1 MTYDVFISFK
11 NSGKDGLATPD
22 AIAARKVYEALK
34 SQKIKA
40 FFSEESL
47 AEEGRGHFS
56 KSIEKALEASRVL
69 ILVASCREHIESQ
82 WVEAEWDSF
91 SQDIRSGNKKG
102 ELFIYNCG
110 DLRPNNLPLFL
121 RRQQMF
127 PEVGLAKLVKF
138 VSSAIPSGPTL
149 DSCIQLALHCFH
161 PEKNEDKVYLVTVQQ
176 GTSASAFNVTAHW
189 GARAAKRLS
198 SQIKAV
204 NVTDEKAKVEIEK
217 AKQEKV
223 RGGYSPAAH
232 AKLLTDEARS
242 FLSAS
247 LGLSESESTQTDS
260 IKGAKPLDKKKA
272 AVPANEILGA
282 SVPPAKESVKTHT
295 DGKAPKVAVPAVPA
309 KVIAKSKSPD
319 PVKVVAK
326 PKAVVPVKGAAK
338 PKVTVPPKI
347 VAEPKAV
354 VPVKAAAKSKFPE
367 AAKLVTKSKVVS
379 PVKVL
384 IKTKAAAPSK
394 AVPATVA
401 VIRKP
406 IVAEPAKASTKPKAA
421 VPVKVVAKAAKTI
434 CISGKLP
441 SGKKKADYE
450 GPLRAAGYE
459 LVDDVVKGLSYLVL
473 AETGSISSKSEKAR
487 KMGVEVIS
495 EDRLAQIVRQVSKK
509 RS

>member
-34 SQKIKA
+34 SQKIKT

-110 DLRPNNLPLFL
+110 DLKPNNLPLFL

-127 PEVGLAKLVKF
+127 PEVGLEKLIKF

-149 DSCIQLALHCFH
+149 NSCIQLALHCFH

-176 GTSASAFNVTAHW
+176 GTSASSYNVTAHW
-189 GARAAKRLS
+189 GARSAKRLS

-232 AKLLTDEARS
+232 ANLLTDEARS

-247 LGLSESESTQTDS
+247 LGLTESDNTPTASV
-260 IKGAKPLDKKKA
+260 KAVKPIDKKKA
-272 AVPANEILGA
+272 V
-282 SVPPAKESVKTHT
+282 VPAKEKLSAPVSTAKGPVKASSTP
-295 DGKAPKVAVPAVPA
+295 KAEKVTKPAVSS
-309 KVIAKSKSPD
+309 KVIAKPAAAD
-319 PVKVVAK
+319 PVKVVSK
-326 PKAVVPVKGAAK
+326 SKAVVPVKGEAK
-338 PKVTVPPKI
+338 PKLVESVKTLPRT
-347 VAEPKAV
+347 
-354 VPVKAAAKSKFPE
+354 KAAVQFKAAPATVTDKSIKG
-367 AAKLVTKSKVVS
+367 TKSK
-379 PVKVL
+379 
-384 IKTKAAAPSK
+384 T
-394 AVPATVA
+394 
-401 VIRKP
+401 
-406 IVAEPAKASTKPKAA
+406 AEPAKALPKLKAA
-421 VPVKVVAKAAKTI
+421 APGKGGVKTVKTV

-459 LVDDVVKGLSYLVL
+459 LVDDVVKGLHYLVL
-473 AETGSISSKSEKAR
+473 ADPGSPSSKSEKAR

-495 EDRLAQIVRQVSKK
+495 EERLAQIVR
-509 RS
+509 